1 MLDTKNTDYNSI
13 PKNTNLIFV
22 QCKKCPLLQVF
33 KIKFSPS
40 DSRMEFTSN
49 YLVVRYQK
57 GPSVKYKMSVKS
69 KTLTRGPSWF
79 QWTTGSYSDQSNLK
93 KLTFCSVIN
102 KSTT

>member
-69 KTLTRGPSWF
+69 KTQEGHPGSNGPLEAT
-79 QWTTGSYSDQSNLK
+79 QIR
-93 KLTFCSVIN
+93 VISRN
-102 KSTT
+102 